1 MKKEYTKAELEIL
14 SFDDTDV
21 IVTSGEGNNEAP
33 KMPFS
38 SGGADPYQTVK
49 P

>member
-1 MKKEYTKAELEIL
+1 MKKQYTKAELEIL

-21 IVTSGEGNNEAP
+21 IVTSGKGNNETT
-33 KMPFS
+33 KMPFG
-38 SGGADPYQTVK
+38 SGGADPFQAVQ